1 VRNPMALA
9 GILQGLCTGWF
20 LGSYAVLAYALLGA
34 VAWHVLVRPTEE
46 RELTERFG
54 DKYTQYKSKVPLWI
68 VRPF

>member
-1 VRNPMALA
+1 MALA

-20 LGSYAVLAYALLGA
+20 LGSYAVLAYALLGT
-34 VAWHVLVRPTEE
+34 VAWHILVRPTEE

-54 DKYTQYKSKVPLWI
+54 DEYMQYKSKVPLWI